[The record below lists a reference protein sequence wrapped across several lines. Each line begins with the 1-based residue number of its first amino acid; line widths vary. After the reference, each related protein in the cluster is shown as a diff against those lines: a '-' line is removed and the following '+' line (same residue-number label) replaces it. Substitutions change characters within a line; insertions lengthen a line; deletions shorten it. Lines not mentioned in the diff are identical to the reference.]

1 MKKKEIRC
9 PSANFKSLWRLKV
22 KTNMLCSSVSMCND
36 FVLPL
41 KGPFII
47 HGLSRGEFII
57 EKQSSLQL

>member
-47 HGLSRGEFII
+47 HGLSRREFKL
-57 EKQSSLQL
+57 E